1 MFLGGGILRK
11 KGLRLRL
18 LGRGGGGPLMCR
30 LHRARGL

>member
-18 LGRGGGGPLMCR
+18 LGRGGGGLLMCR
-30 LHRARGL
+30 LRRVQGL